1 MAKGR
6 RKLRRQLI
14 KKMKKGYL
22 TPGERED
29 LMELDR
35 EVNRANRQGALMTGA
50 GLGTALAIASK
61 TGALGNAGDA
71 LGDWLDQRAET
82 KDKKDAFQ
90 EESRVMGEQTA
101 QDVRDEARDR
111 VIEDAMAQKD
121 APSRLASEIE
131 DQELPEMAVE
141 EEDFDEFIPNVGPLG
156 PSREGFDE
164 WQAVRDRAEALREAR
179 ALLPTEEQEKWE
191 RRERLMDEYL
201 ESKSPEEG
209 NMERIVGPG
218 ADPYS
223 DPEGIGA
230 RRATMFPSVEI
241 TPEFSWEDLQ
251 RRGGP
256 RVQNEDGGYTPF
268 LRAMRSKIRK
278 KYLR

>member
-35 EVNRANRQGALMTGA
+35 EVNRANRQAAAMTGA

-61 TGALGNAGDA
+61 TGALGRAGDS
-71 LGDWLDQRAET
+71 LGEWLD
-82 KDKKDAFQ
+82 
-90 EESRVMGEQTA
+90 SRKSPEGSISIG
-101 QDVRDEARDR
+101 D
-111 VIEDAMAQKD
+111 IEG
-121 APSRLASEIE
+121 PEIME
-131 DQELPEMAVE
+131 RQALEPVSLER
-141 EEDFDEFIPNVGPLG
+141 EEDFLPEPDMVGDPSVEESEDSDDFIPNVEPLG
-156 PSREGFDE
+156 PSREDFDE
-164 WQAVRDRAEALREAR
+164 WQDVRDRAEALREAR

-201 ESKSPEEG
+201 ESKRPEEG
-209 NMERIVGPG
+209 NMEIIVGPG

-223 DPEGIGA
+223 DPEGMGA
-230 RRATMFPSVEI
+230 RRATMFPTVEI

-268 LRAMRSKIRK
+268 LRAMRSKIKK

>member
-71 LGDWLDQRAET
+71 LGDWLDERRVPEGSISVGEIDGPEVRET
-82 KDKKDAFQ
+82 QALEPVDLEMEPSEPVDPRT
-90 EESRVMGEQTA
+90 EERE
-101 QDVRDEARDR
+101 
-111 VIEDAMAQKD
+111 EDFIPNAG
-121 APSRLASEIE
+121 PLGPPR
-131 DQELPEMAVE
+131 
-141 EEDFDEFIPNVGPLG
+141 EDFDE
-156 PSREGFDE
+156 
-164 WQAVRDRAEALREAR
+164 WQDVRDRAEALREAR

-201 ESKSPEEG
+201 ESKRPEEG
-209 NMERIVGPG
+209 NMEIIVGPG

-223 DPEGIGA
+223 DPEGMGA
-230 RRATMFPSVEI
+230 RRATMFPTVEI

-251 RRGGP
+251 KRGGP

>member
-35 EVNRANRQGALMTGA
+35 EVNRANRQAAAMTGA

-61 TGALGNAGDA
+61 TGALGRAGDS
-71 LGDWLDQRAET
+71 LGEWLDSRKAPEGSISIGDIEGPEVMERQALEPVNLEREPFEPVGPRAE
-82 KDKKDAFQ
+82 
-90 EESRVMGEQTA
+90 ER
-101 QDVRDEARDR
+101 
-111 VIEDAMAQKD
+111 
-121 APSRLASEIE
+121 
-131 DQELPEMAVE
+131 
-141 EEDFDEFIPNVGPLG
+141 EEDFLPKPDVIGDPSVEESEDSDDFIPNVEPLG

-164 WQAVRDRAEALREAR
+164 WQDVRDRAEALREDR

-201 ESKSPEEG
+201 KSKRPEEG
-209 NMERIVGPG
+209 NMEKIVGPWV
-218 ADPYS
+218 DPYS
-223 DPEGIGA
+223 DPEGMGA
-230 RRATMFPSVEI
+230 RRATMFPTVEI

>member
-61 TGALGNAGDA
+61 TGALGRAGDA
-71 LGDWLDQRAET
+71 LGDWLDSRKAPEGSISVGDIEGPEVRERQALEPVNLEREPSEPVGPRAE
-82 KDKKDAFQ
+82 
-90 EESRVMGEQTA
+90 ER
-101 QDVRDEARDR
+101 
-111 VIEDAMAQKD
+111 
-121 APSRLASEIE
+121 
-131 DQELPEMAVE
+131 
-141 EEDFDEFIPNVGPLG
+141 EEDFLPEPDMIGYPSVGEGSEMYEEPEEDPRDLESEAEELEEERAEVNEKMREIADSNMYEAARSLRT
-156 PSREGFDE
+156 PSPEYREREGIVE
-164 WQAVRDRAEALREAR
+164 V
-179 ALLPTEEQEKWE
+179 PGI
-191 RRERLMDEYL
+191 EYTIL
-201 ESKSPEEG
+201 E
-209 NMERIVGPG
+209 G
-218 ADPYS
+218 ATPPY
-223 DPEGIGA
+223 IK
-230 RRATMFPSVEI
+230 R
-241 TPEFSWEDLQ
+241 
-251 RRGGP
+251 
-256 RVQNEDGGYTPF
+256 EDGGYTPF